1 MRQSDPKSI
10 QALRKIRDR
19 QAKETR
25 GMSAS
30 ERIEYL
36 RKKAER
42 VVPPKVKSRS
52 RVQRSRI
59 PHDPRR
65 GEVPAVLWEA
75 DLVMVLVS

>member
-52 RVQRSRI
+52 
-59 PHDPRR
+59 
-65 GEVPAVLWEA
+65 
-75 DLVMVLVS
+75 

>member
-25 GMSAS
+25 EMSAS
-30 ERIEYL
+30 ERIEYF

-52 RVQRSRI
+52 
-59 PHDPRR
+59 
-65 GEVPAVLWEA
+65 
-75 DLVMVLVS
+75 